1 MILTKVFRATQP
13 KSILDELN
21 RESGRVY
28 SETMVEHW
36 RVYRKHDVW
45 LSPFTETKYNDYL
58 HPVTILHSHSKD
70 AAQQA
75 FAKAVKTTHALRRTG
90 DKNAKFP
97 HKLKKYRTT
106 IWKNT
111 GIRVKEGTAILA
123 KARGLEAILV
133 DLPNNIAN
141 CTFVEARLV
150 YNQKNSHYEWHFV
163 VDDGIEPITRT
174 EGISMAVDLGEIH
187 PATITDGI
195 TGLVISAR
203 ELRSTG
209 QGLQKSI
216 ASLVSRMA
224 KCKRGSKVY
233 RRLSKAKAKT
243 RTSANLKQRDIL
255 HKVSRAVVNYAIE
268 SNAKEIIV
276 GDVREIGDKVNLG
289 KNTNQK
295 ISLWP
300 HGKLLG
306 YIQYKALMAGIVVVL
321 ENEAYT
327 SQTCPCCGEKKK
339 PNGRVY
345 TCRKCGFVGHRDVV
359 GASNILSRHLYDE
372 LARVQ
377 VYSTMYRHPF
387 LMGKRS
393 RVDTA
398 EIACASRK
406 PLHF

>member
-45 LSPFTETKYNDYL
+45 LSPFTETKYNDHL

-111 GIRVKEGTAILA
+111 GIKVKEGTAILA

-150 YNQKNSHYEWHFV
+150 YNQKIRITN
-163 VDDGIEPITRT
+163 GI
-174 EGISMAVDLGEIH
+174 
-187 PATITDGI
+187 
-195 TGLVISAR
+195 
-203 ELRSTG
+203 
-209 QGLQKSI
+209 
-216 ASLVSRMA
+216 
-224 KCKRGSKVY
+224 
-233 RRLSKAKAKT
+233 
-243 RTSANLKQRDIL
+243 
-255 HKVSRAVVNYAIE
+255 
-268 SNAKEIIV
+268 
-276 GDVREIGDKVNLG
+276 
-289 KNTNQK
+289 
-295 ISLWP
+295 
-300 HGKLLG
+300 LL
-306 YIQYKALMAGIVVVL
+306 
-321 ENEAYT
+321 
-327 SQTCPCCGEKKK
+327 
-339 PNGRVY
+339 
-345 TCRKCGFVGHRDVV
+345 
-359 GASNILSRHLYDE
+359 
-372 LARVQ
+372 
-377 VYSTMYRHPF
+377 
-387 LMGKRS
+387 
-393 RVDTA
+393 
-398 EIACASRK
+398 
-406 PLHF
+406 